1 MITNEPPSGFEPI
14 TASPTAVPGT
24 INELPQRPITPDN
37 PPWGT
42 VKAGIIWVL
51 SVACLVFVPLLLV
64 IPYLVYLMS
73 QFGRLSAEELGSN
86 KTLLFLSILG
96 VVPAH
101 ILTVGIA
108 WAVVTNWGRYPFF
121 ATLGFSW
128 PKSWGPVKGT
138 LLCIGLAVLLL
149 AMGGII
155 TTLIGGTKTQLD
167 LIIESSAATRITVAL
182 LSFLTAPFV
191 EELIYRGIV
200 YPAVA
205 RLTGA
210 GWAIAIVSV
219 LFAGVHYVQYKNN
232 LGVVLVILILSIVLT
247 TLRAVSGSLLPSF
260 MLHLIFN
267 GLQSVFLLLQP
278 LLEKWYQQLAPVK
291 TPTGIL
297 LQHALSLLR

>member
-1 MITNEPPSGFEPI
+1 VTNEPPSTLEPL
-14 TASPTAVPGT
+14 TPSPSSVQETT
-24 INELPQRPITPDN
+24 DQLPQRPITPDN
-37 PPWGT
+37 PPWGLLIALT
-42 VKAGIIWVL
+42 TWIL
-51 SVACLVFVPLLLV
+51 SVICLVIVPLVLV
-64 IPYLVYLMS
+64 IPYLVYLMT
-73 QFGRLSAEELGSN
+73 QHHGRLSAEQLTVD

-101 ILTVGIA
+101 LLTLGIA
-108 WAVVTNWGRYPFF
+108 WAVVTSWGRYPFF

-128 PKSWGPVKGT
+128 PKSWGPLKGT
-138 LLCIGLAVLLL
+138 LICVGLAVLLL
-149 AMGGII
+149 AVGGVITTFMGGA
-155 TTLIGGTKTQLD
+155 KTQLD

-182 LSFLTAPFV
+182 LSFVSAPFV
-191 EELIYRGIV
+191 EELIYRGVV

-210 GWAIAIVSV
+210 GWAIAIVSL
-219 LFAGVHYVQYKNN
+219 LFAGVHFWQYQNN
-232 LGVVLVILILSIVLT
+232 LGVILVIAILSIVLT

-278 LLEKWYQQLAPVK
+278 LLEKWLQQLTPVK

-297 LQHALSLLR
+297 IQHTLNLIR